1 MVNKVSSSLKLHMLF
16 SDWQESI
23 LWSCLQGVM
32 GTLYTDTP
40 DNPKSAMAVL
50 GDFCFFAGEPNI
62 DLVSY
67 KQAWTKPDFIIMT
80 AREPGWNDMIEQ
92 VYGEHAKKVVRYA
105 IKKEPD
111 VFDEEKLQAIVNN
124 LEPEFKLKLID
135 EPLYRECLKEEWSRD
150 LVSQYFDYEQYR
162 EIGLGVVGLDGQKIV
177 AGASSYSS
185 YRGGIEV
192 EVDTRKDYRRRGLA
206 SACGARLILECIRRG
221 WYPSWDAQ
229 NLWSVAL
236 AEKLGYHLDHEY
248 VAYEVMI

>member
-1 MVNKVSSSLKLHMLF
+1 
-16 SDWQESI
+16 
-23 LWSCLQGVM
+23 
-32 GTLYTDTP
+32 
-40 DNPKSAMAVL
+40 
-50 GDFCFFAGEPNI
+50 
-62 DLVSY
+62 
-67 KQAWTKPDFIIMT
+67 
-80 AREPGWNDMIEQ
+80 MIEQ
-92 VYGEHAKKVVRYA
+92 VYGDHAKKVIRYA

-111 VFDEEKLQAIVNN
+111 VFDEEKLQVIVNN
-124 LEPEFKLKLID
+124 LDPEFELKLID
-135 EPLYRECLKEEWSRD
+135 EQLYRECLKEEWSRD

-162 EIGLGVVGLDGQKIV
+162 EIGLGVVALDGQKIV

-206 SACGARLILECIRRG
+206 SACGARLILECRRRG